1 VEALRNATPAFKGR
15 ALPGPDRYEQIPA
28 LAERGR
34 ERVGRFFAMLDG
46 CLADREFV
54 AGRQYSIADI
64 TALVTIDFAGWIK
77 LTIPDECRHL
87 RRWYYAV
94 SARASAKA

>member
-1 VEALRNATPAFKGR
+1 
-15 ALPGPDRYEQIPA
+15 
-28 LAERGR
+28 
-34 ERVGRFFAMLDG
+34 MLDG

-77 LTIPDECRHL
+77 LTIPDACSHL
-87 RRWYYAV
+87 RRWYDLV
-94 SARASAKA
+94 SVRPSAKA